1 MVIGMTL
8 CNRFMICGE
17 LQEVMINIFRTHIKI
32 KLSVSTNHQFFTVSQ
47 TIYNKWSKTKCD
59 EILAIAPK
67 LRPKFDGMVY
77 AEGREYYRI
86 NKSDKPSRLFISGNI
101 TPWGNNIYYNMAFF
115 RLSND
120 DNDAMSIELEGQ
132 WINKKEFINVV
143 SDSPRLFNIN
153 IPQKTKENQIY
164 KLMLSYNPECKISDS
179 IVFSLDVQDKFTIQS
194 IEERDKKIEEDMMEK
209 LMLEYE
215 IMNSVYG
222 GKE

>member
-164 KLMLSYNPECKISDS
+164 KLLLSYNPECKISDS
-179 IVFSLDVQDKFTIQS
+179 IVFSLDAQDKFTIQS
-194 IEERDKKIEEDMMEK
+194 IEERDKKIEEDMMER

>member
-1 MVIGMTL
+1 MTL

-120 DNDAMSIELEGQ
+120 NNDAVSIELEGQ
-132 WINKKEFINVV
+132 WIDGKNFLNVV
-143 SDSPRLFNIN
+143 DDSPRVFEIN
-153 IPQKTKENQIY
+153 KPKQCKIGQIY
-164 KLMLSYNPECKISDS
+164 KLS
-179 IVFSLDVQDKFTIQS
+179 ITSNQGYMIQDDVIKPIEKCDKFTVNY
-194 IEERDKKIEEDMMEK
+194 IEKCDKVISKEQQDK
-209 LMLEYE
+209 LMLEQE
-215 IMNSVYG
+215 IISNVYG
-222 GKE
+222 RK

>member
-164 KLMLSYNPECKISDS
+164 KLLLSYNPECKISDS
-179 IVFSLDVQDKFTIQS
+179 IVFSLGTQDKFTIQS

-222 GKE
+222 

>member
-32 KLSVSTNHQFFTVSQ
+32 KLSVSANHQFFTVSQ

-120 DNDAMSIELEGQ
+120 NNDTMSIELEGQ
-132 WINKKEFINVV
+132 WMDGKNFLNVV
-143 SDSPRLFNIN
+143 DDSPRVFEIN
-153 IPQKTKENQIY
+153 KPKQCKIGQIY
-164 KLMLSYNPECKISDS
+164 KLNIAFNQWYMIQDGVVKPLEKC
-179 IVFSLDVQDKFTIQS
+179 DKFTVNY
-194 IEERDKKIEEDMMEK
+194 IEKCDKTISKEQQDK
-209 LMLEYE
+209 LMLEQE
-215 IMNSVYG
+215 IMSSVYG